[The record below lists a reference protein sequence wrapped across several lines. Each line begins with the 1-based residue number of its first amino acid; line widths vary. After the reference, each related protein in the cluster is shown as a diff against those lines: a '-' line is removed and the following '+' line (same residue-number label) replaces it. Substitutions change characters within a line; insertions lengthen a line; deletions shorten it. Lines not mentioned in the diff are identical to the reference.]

1 MQSLVRQEKMMS
13 CRSEL
18 QASCYTWYWPIQ
30 ALVFYATLLLLG
42 SAMLSGSLLCVVLAW
57 VLPHHAGV
65 RLGRWLISMLFR
77 VYLGL
82 LCSLRLMRL
91 DIKAL
96 DQLNAEH
103 GLVIAPNHPTMLDAL
118 LVVSRVPQ
126 TCCIMKAQLWDNIF
140 LGAGARLAA
149 YIRNDSMDSMI
160 RLSAA
165 ELRSGS
171 KLLMFPEGTR
181 TEHPPINPLKGGIAL
196 IAKIVP
202 APIQTVII
210 ETNTPYI
217 SKNWHLLKAPP
228 FPMIHRAR
236 LGRRFDAVQ
245 KVQQTLDSMQ
255 HYYEQELG
263 PIATRVGHDAS

>member
-1 MQSLVRQEKMMS
+1 MN

-18 QASCYTWYWPIQ
+18 PVGRYAWYWPLQ
-30 ALVFYATLLLLG
+30 ALVFYATLVLLG
-42 SAMLSGSLLCVVLAW
+42 STMLSGSLLCVVLAW
-57 VLPHHAGV
+57 VMPHQARV

-77 VYLGL
+77 AYLGL
-82 LCSLRLMRL
+82 LRILGLMRL
-91 DIKAL
+91 DLKAL

-118 LVVSRVPQ
+118 LIVSRLPQ
-126 TCCIMKAQLWDNIF
+126 TCCIMKAQLWDNVF
-140 LGAGARLAA
+140 LGAGARLAG

-165 ELRSGS
+165 ELRAGG

-181 TEHPPINPLKGGIAL
+181 TEYPPVNPLKGGIAL
-196 IAKIVP
+196 ISKIVQ

-228 FPMIHRAR
+228 FPMVHRAR

-245 KVQQTLDSMQ
+245 KIQQTLDSMQ
-255 HYYEQELG
+255 HYYEDELG
-263 PIATRVGHDAS
+263 QIATQAGHDAS